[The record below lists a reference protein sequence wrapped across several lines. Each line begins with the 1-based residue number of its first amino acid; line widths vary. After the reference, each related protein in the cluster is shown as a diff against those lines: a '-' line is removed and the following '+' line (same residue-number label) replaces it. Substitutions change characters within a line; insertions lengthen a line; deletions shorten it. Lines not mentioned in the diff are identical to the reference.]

1 MASEIKANKLSPATG
16 ADVVLGDSSDTF
28 TAPSGVTIAIASGAT
43 ITNSGTATGFGL
55 TGWSED
61 GGDNDLLPASASAGI
76 YLGVSSA
83 TAANLLD
90 DYEEGAWSPVPKAGA
105 TDINMA
111 SASTGAYYKFGKV
124 VYLRAQLRMNRGTS
138 TGAFTVTGLPFAPDD
153 STYGAGSNCHLSSRP
168 NDSVMVQDST
178 GPYIWSIDNS
188 SIIYAFATPADTSS
202 AIGNSSVVAM
212 MSASSDRYLTICM
225 TYSTS

>member
-1 MASEIKANKLSPATG
+1 MSSEVKANKISPATG
-16 ADVVLGDSSDTF
+16 TAFTLGDSGDTF
-28 TAPSGVTIAIASGAT
+28 TVPSGVTIA
-43 ITNSGTATGFGL
+43 NSGTATGFGL
-55 TGWSED
+55 TGWSVD

-90 DYEEGAWSPVPKAGA
+90 DYEEGAWSPVPKAGG

-111 SASTGAYYKFGKV
+111 SASTGAYYKVGKII
-124 VYLRAQLRMNRGTS
+124 YLRAQLRMNRGS
-138 TGAFTVTGLPFAPDD
+138 NTGAFTVTGLPFAPND
-153 STYGAGSNCHLSSRP
+153 SAHGAGANCHLSFRP
-168 NDSVMVQDST
+168 NDYVMVQDST
-178 GPYIWSIDNS
+178 GPYVWSIDNS
-188 SIIYAFATPADTSS
+188 SVIYAFATPANTSS
-202 AIGNSSVVAM
+202 AIGNSSVADM